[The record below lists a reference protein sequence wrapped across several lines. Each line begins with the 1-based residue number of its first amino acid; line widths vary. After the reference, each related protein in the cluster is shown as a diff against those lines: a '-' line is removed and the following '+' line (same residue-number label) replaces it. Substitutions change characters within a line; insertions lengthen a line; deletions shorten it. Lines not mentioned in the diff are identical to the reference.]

1 MKFCLYRGPN
11 DEMKLVGTYDSIKE
25 ANAAMVHM
33 LANEGIHPY
42 YYRVSGDPEGNQW
55 IDYGS
60 HSSFFEIRVK
70 EED

>member
-11 DEMKLVGTYDSIKE
+11 DDMKLVGAYDSVEE
-25 ANAAMVHM
+25 ANAAMVHI
-33 LANEGIHPY
+33 LASEGIKPY
-42 YYRVSGDPEGNQW
+42 YYRVSGDLKGNQW

-60 HSSFFEIRVK
+60 YSNFFEIRTK